1 MAHIGL
7 FLHSRAQ
14 RVPNVQN
21 TGFRSVFLHHP
32 AVRDAYARPAHIGLP
47 YSPLH
52 DHKTL
57 ANTRNGQSY
66 YVNASHRRGDRGR
79 APTAAIAHHDRL
91 WGRSRRLIISPAHGA
106 SVEPQGA
113 ELQPRDPPP
122 AASAHRP
129 AAAPETRAAEAREGA
144 RGMASRP
151 IRTASGGDP
160 GGYAYLRLAA
170 YP

>member
-1 MAHIGL
+1 MRRARTWSGRACRGALRTETITSGYFCIAVPTEFLRFRNTGL
-7 FLHSRAQ
+7 RSFFLHQ
-14 RVPNVQN
+14 
-21 TGFRSVFLHHP
+21 P

-57 ANTRNGQSY
+57 ANTRNVRSY

-106 SVEPQGA
+106 SVEPQGC
-113 ELQPRDPPP
+113 
-122 AASAHRP
+122 
-129 AAAPETRAAEAREGA
+129 RALVVTSE
-144 RGMASRP
+144 S
-151 IRTASGGDP
+151 THVV
-160 GGYAYLRLAA
+160 LRL
-170 YP
+170 YLGQLVGWLVDVTIQKPC